1 MDETF
6 ANHTPTAIMETI
18 LFLFQIAILAATM
31 SAVLQ
36 ENGPDTCQW
45 MTYVRNTINSEAEA
59 QAVPPKT

>member
-1 MDETF
+1 MYETL
-6 ANHTPTAIMETI
+6 ANHMPTAITEII

-36 ENGPDTCQW
+36 ENCPGTCQW

-59 QAVPPKT
+59 QAMPPKA